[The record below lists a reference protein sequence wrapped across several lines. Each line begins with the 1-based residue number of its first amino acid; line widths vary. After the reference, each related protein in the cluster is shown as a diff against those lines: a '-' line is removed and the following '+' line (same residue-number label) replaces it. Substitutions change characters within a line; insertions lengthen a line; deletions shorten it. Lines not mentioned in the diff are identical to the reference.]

1 MRVKTVELKGKELL
15 FRLLSFFL
23 KPANQKS
30 YDPQDVD
37 LDRIKR
43 ILVVRQDNRIGNLV
57 LATPL
62 LLALRRRF
70 PQTEI
75 WFLASQ
81 TFHTLFSNSRLV
93 DRILVAKKRQYIF
106 HPLSLIFFIRK
117 IRRQRFDLA
126 IDASDEKSFS
136 FNNSFLILLSAARY
150 RIGYAGPRKD
160 LFLNL
165 QVPPSTTKRHAS
177 EMHLDILRYLVGDV
191 QSNGLR
197 VEIDAE
203 QKVQAES
210 FLSEKG
216 VLPEDFLI
224 GMHVGGRLGK
234 RWPLENFR
242 ELAEWLTRTFVAKVI
257 IFWGPEERKV
267 IRLFKKAG
275 SNQIVSRLLP
285 LPVLAALIARC
296 NLFISPDTGAMHLS
310 VAVGTPTLAL
320 FLDSD
325 HVKFGPLG
333 EKHKILTTSN
343 GTIPVQTVKNTFVEM
358 AQSLSLTK
366 T

>member
-1 MRVKTVELKGKELL
+1 MRFKTVELKGKELL
-15 FRLLSFFL
+15 FRLLSLFL
-23 KPANQKS
+23 KSANTKS
-30 YDPQDVD
+30 YKPEDVD
-37 LDRIKR
+37 LDRIKK

-57 LATPL
+57 LTTPL
-62 LLALRRRF
+62 LLALRKHF
-70 PQTEI
+70 PQTEV

-81 TFHTLFSNSRLV
+81 TFHTLFANSKLV
-93 DRILVAKKRQYIF
+93 DKILVAKKRLYIF
-106 HPLSLIFFIRK
+106 HPLSLVLFIRK
-117 IRRQRFDLA
+117 IRQQRFDLA
-126 IDASDEKSFS
+126 IDASDEKTFS
-136 FNNSFLILLSAARY
+136 FNNSFLVLLSAARY
-150 RIGYAGPRKD
+150 RIGYAGPKKD

-165 QVPPSTTKRHAS
+165 QVPPSQDKRHAS

-191 QSNGLR
+191 ESNGLK
-197 VEIDAE
+197 VELDPE
-203 QKVQAES
+203 NKVQAES

-216 VLPEDFLI
+216 VLAEDFLI

-242 ELAEWLTRTFVAKVI
+242 KLTDWLTQTFAAKVV
-257 IFWGPEERKV
+257 IFWGPEEKKS
-267 IRLFKKAG
+267 IRMFERG
-275 SNQIVSRLLP
+275 SSNQIVSRLFP

-325 HVKFGPLG
+325 HIKFGPRG
-333 EKHKILTTSN
+333 EKHKILTTTN
-343 GTIPVQTVKNTFVEM
+343 GTIPVQVVKNTLAEM
-358 AQSLSLTK
+358 VQALSLTK